1 MLFVRP
7 APLNSGYLAVLI
19 IPSVQAPSRAAGSF
33 DGQDSHLTSAASRPF
48 RSFLAIPAVLES
60 GRQAEEDSAARGR
73 LSTPC

>member
-33 DGQDSHLTSAASRPF
+33 FGQKT
-48 RSFLAIPAVLES
+48 
-60 GRQAEEDSAARGR
+60 
-73 LSTPC
+73 T